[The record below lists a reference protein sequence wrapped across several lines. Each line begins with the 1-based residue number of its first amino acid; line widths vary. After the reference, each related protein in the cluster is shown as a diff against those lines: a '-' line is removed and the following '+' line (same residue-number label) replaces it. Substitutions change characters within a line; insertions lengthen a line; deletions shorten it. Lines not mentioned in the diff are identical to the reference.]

1 MLSRALTCIAGIS
14 SLIAPTFGLSDT
26 TKSGRA
32 RATCLVPA
40 GNSTAVD
47 DVPAILDALTTCGNG
62 GRVSFSNTTYHI
74 NSVMNTTWLN
84 DVEIDLQG
92 TLLWSTNI
100 SYWLANS
107 LDVGYQN
114 QSTAWILGG
123 KDIVFDGHGYGT
135 FNGSGPVWYSYTSG
149 VSNYPRRPH
158 QLTVT
163 AQDSTFKGLRFVQ
176 SQMWTMSIIYSE
188 NLLFDSIY
196 VNNLNDNGGSSRNTD
211 GANTIRSNGITFT
224 NWQVVNGDDS
234 ISLKGNSTDITIAD
248 STFSTGLG
256 ISIGSIGQYLNEF
269 ETVENVRVSNCTYQK
284 TTHAVYVKTWTG
296 DQVGYPPNGGGGGLG
311 YISDVTATDLSLNN
325 LKGTPFTVSQCT
337 TFSGASGNC
346 TNSKFQVRDL
356 YFSDVSGTLPS
367 TDVISFQCSAVAPC
381 ENITVE
387 DVSLRVTGSST
398 AADDYLCGNV
408 EGTVG
413 FNCTGEV
420 CVGSSATG
428 GC

>member
-1 MLSRALTCIAGIS
+1 MLSRIVIFIAGIL
-14 SLIAPTFGLSDT
+14 SLLVPAYSLSDT
-26 TKSGRA
+26 TMRGRA
-32 RATCLVPA
+32 RLNCVVPA
-40 GNSTAVD
+40 GDSTSVD
-47 DVPAILDALTTCGNG
+47 DVPAILEALKTCGNG

-135 FNGSGPVWYSYTSG
+135 FNGSGPVWYSYASG

-158 QLTVT
+158 QLTIT
-163 AQDSTFKGLRFVQ
+163 AKDSTFKGLRFVQ

-188 NLLFDSIY
+188 NLLFDSVY
-196 VNNLNDNGGSSRNTD
+196 VNNLNTNGGSSRNTD
-211 GANTIRSNGITFT
+211 GANTIRSRGITFT
-224 NWQVVNGDDS
+224 NWLVVNGDDS
-234 ISLKGNSTDITIAD
+234 ISLKGNSSDITIAD
-248 STFSTGLG
+248 SAFSTGLG
-256 ISIGSIGQYLNEF
+256 ISIGSIGQYKDEF
-269 ETVENVRVSNCTYQK
+269 ETVENVRVTNCTYKK
-284 TTHAVYVKTWTG
+284 TTHAVYVKTWTD

-311 YISDVTATDLSLNN
+311 YISDLKATDLTFDN

-346 TNSKFQVRDL
+346 TNSKFQVKDL
-356 YFSDVSGTLPS
+356 FFGDISGTLPS
-367 TDVISFQCSAVAPC
+367 ANVISFQCSAVAPC

-387 DVSLRVTGSST
+387 DTSLRITGSST
-398 AADDYLCGNV
+398 KADQYLCGNV

-413 FNCTGEV
+413 FNCTGDV